1 MLRIS
6 LFFVQPPQVRELLQV
21 LPVLRSHRLRLQARR
36 KKLSK
41 RHSLQQKA
49 KKAPKSLQAVRM
61 HQSLKP

>member
-1 MLRIS
+1 MPRQEL
-6 LFFVQPPQVRELLQV
+6 LPLRELLQV